1 MSATQ
6 NDYDVGGVTYPRPF
20 KIRRLG
26 HFGFNVENLDASVE
40 FYRRLFGFRLTDQID
55 IGAFDFMKEAAAK
68 MRETRIFFL
77 THGTDHHAFLLADKT
92 MGAFLG
98 DAGADGDITLN
109 QITWQVGTLE
119 EVVRADD
126 YLRGRDVDMRRT
138 GRDMPGSN
146 WHCYFRDPDGH
157 TIELYYGMEQIG
169 WDGRSKPRDMYDRR
183 FDNKPVLPQIS
194 EQQEVADAV
203 GRGVDIFSGQRVG
216 DTGEA
221 KYNVGGVMLPRP
233 FKVTRIGPI
242 ALFCKDIGASEA
254 FFTEGL
260 GFVKTEEAT
269 YRGQR
274 VLYLRNGTEHHS
286 LTLAPRGLRETLGL
300 SSHTTNMSMGF
311 EVGSYQ
317 QLRDAVRYLKEQGV
331 RFTDAIP
338 PELHPGI
345 DYAAHCIDPDGHCL
359 QLYCYMEQI
368 GWDGKPRPAALRRKV
383 GAEWPETLAP
393 LSDTYADQ
401 TFQGPLG

>member
-1 MSATQ
+1 MSAVQ
-6 NDYDVGGVTYPRPF
+6 DGYNVGGVTYPRPF

-26 HFGFNVENLDASVE
+26 HFGYNVGNLDASVD
-40 FYRRLFGFRLTDQID
+40 FYTRLFGFRLTDEID
-55 IGAFDFMKEAAAK
+55 IGMFDFMKEAAAK
-68 MRETRIFFL
+68 MKDTRIFFL
-77 THGTDHHAFLLADKT
+77 TYGTDHHAFLLADKT

-98 DAGADGDITLN
+98 DDGPGGDVTLN

-126 YLRGRDVDMRRT
+126 YLRGRKVEMRRT

-169 WDGRSKPRDMYDRR
+169 WDGRSKPRAMYDRR
-183 FDNKPVLPQIS
+183 FDEKPALPQIN

-203 GRGVDIFSGQRVG
+203 ARGVDIFSGQRVA

-242 ALFCKDIGASEA
+242 ALFCKDVGASEA
-254 FFTEGL
+254 FFTENL
-260 GFVKTEEAT
+260 GFIKTEEAS

-274 VLYLRNGTEHHS
+274 VVYLRNGTEHHA
-286 LTLAPRGLRETLGL
+286 LVLAPRGLRDTLGL
-300 SSHTTNMSMGF
+300 SSHTSNMSMGF
-311 EVGSYQ
+311 ELGSYQ
-317 QLRDAVRYLKEQGV
+317 QLRNAVRYLKEQGV

-383 GAEWPETLAP
+383 TAEWPETLEP

>member
-1 MSATQ
+1 MTTPLAS
-6 NDYDVGGVTYPRPF
+6 YDVGGIRYPRPF

-26 HFGFNVENLDASVE
+26 HFGFNVENIDANVD
-40 FYRRLFGFRLTDQID
+40 FYSRLFGFRLTDEID
-55 IGAFDFMKEAAAK
+55 VGAFEFLKEAAKK
-68 MRETRIFFL
+68 MKDTRIFFL
-77 THGTDHHAFLLADKT
+77 TYGTDHHAFLLADRT

-98 DAGADGDITLN
+98 DAGFRGDVTLN

-119 EVVRADD
+119 EVVSAAD
-126 YLRGRDVDMRRT
+126 YLAGKGIEIRRT

-169 WDGRSKPRDMYDRR
+169 WDGRSKPRAMYDRR
-183 FDNKPVLPQIS
+183 FDEKPALPQIS
-194 EQQEVADAV
+194 ERQEVADAIQ
-203 GRGVDIFSGQRVG
+203 RGVDLFSGCNVA
-216 DTGEA
+216 DVGEA
-221 KYNVGGVMLPRP
+221 TYDVGGVMLPRP

-242 ALFCKDIGASEA
+242 ALFVSDVAASEA
-254 FFTEGL
+254 YYTEAL
-260 GFVKTEEAT
+260 GFVKSEEAV
-269 YRGQR
+269 YRGHR
-274 VLYLRNGTEHHS
+274 CLYLRNGTEHHS
-286 LTLAPRGLRETLGL
+286 LTLAPRDLRETLGL
-300 SSHTTNMSMGF
+300 STHSSCMSMGL
-311 EVGSYQ
+311 ELGSWR
-317 QLRDAVRYLKEQGV
+317 QLRDAVRYLKAQGV

-359 QLYCYMEQI
+359 ELYCYMEQI
-368 GWDGKPRPAALRRKV
+368 GWDGKARPAHLRRKV
-383 GAEWPETLAP
+383 DGDWPETLDP